1 MRNAG
6 TLEETQKAET
16 GFLETDFDTS
26 FCDLGKGSKTIHYDL
41 VNSLE

>member
-6 TLEETQKAET
+6 TLEETQKAEA

-26 FCDLGKGSKTIHYDL
+26 FCDLMKGNKTIRSDL
-41 VNSLE
+41 VNNSE